1 MLGMPVA
8 SEVEAY
14 FRTQPGPHKIFTY
27 IPQKESNIPVK
38 QVQPYQEAQLLNLL
52 KCAISEAKNA
62 KNNKE
67 MFWLKL
73 YA

>member
-14 FRTQPGPHKIFTY
+14 FRTQPGPHEIFTY
-27 IPQKESNIPVK
+27 IPQKQSKSPIK
-38 QVQPYQEAQLLNLL
+38 RVQLYQEAQLLNFS
-52 KCAISEAKNA
+52 KWAISEVKNA

-67 MFWLKL
+67 MFWLEL